1 MIGEYGGI
9 ALVFAPQD
17 WEDSHTQSEKW
28 IVQHLLLPHEVVG
41 CFLREGET
49 QRMIGSISRLLFL
62 LQCITFLQVTR
73 FLNDGELRILLVF
86 LAFEKGSSWF
96 QKHPVLSVPRLN
108 KLQYTSS
115 VKEIKCEVVSV
126 YPTHS

>member
-49 QRMIGSISRLLFL
+49 QRMIGSVSRLVFFALHFYK
-62 LQCITFLQVTR
+62 CQVTR
-73 FLNDGELRILLVF
+73 F
-86 LAFEKGSSWF
+86 
-96 QKHPVLSVPRLN
+96 
-108 KLQYTSS
+108 
-115 VKEIKCEVVSV
+115 
-126 YPTHS
+126 

>member
-49 QRMIGSISRLLFL
+49 QRMIGSVSRLVFF
-62 LQCITFLQVTR
+62 CITFLQVSSDT
-73 FLNDGELRILLVF
+73 FLNGELRILLVF
-86 LAFEKGSSWF
+86 GPLKKAARGFKIIQFF
-96 QKHPVLSVPRLN
+96 QCPG
-108 KLQYTSS
+108 
-115 VKEIKCEVVSV
+115 
-126 YPTHS
+126 